1 MIRRPPR
8 STRTYT
14 LFPYTTLFR
23 SSGMEARRDRLANVG
38 LEVISHGIFARRVAR
53 EQQGEYRR
61 EQRMSC
67 KEAILRIH
75 YGKDENPAV
84 WVRPRRHSSEPVRI
98 ARHNMNSPAA
108 RPRRN

>member
-1 MIRRPPR
+1 MRISDWSPDVCSSDLEARCHIG
-8 STRTYT
+8 TE
-14 LFPYTTLFR
+14 
-23 SSGMEARRDRLANVG
+23 SGMEARRDRLANVG

-84 WVRPRRHSSEPVRI
+84 WVRPRRHSSAPDRKST
-98 ARHNMNSPAA
+98 RLHT
-108 RPRRN
+108 RN

>member
-1 MIRRPPR
+1 
-8 STRTYT
+8 
-14 LFPYTTLFR
+14 
-23 SSGMEARRDRLANVG
+23 MEARRDRLANVG

-98 ARHNMNSPAA
+98 EIGRASCRERVCQYVEISVVAVSYKKKKTN
-108 RPRRN
+108 